1 MPYRYYQSMGLIRKA
16 IFYGTAAT
24 GTPLVRRNSS
34 AEAAAIEQRRLMQE
48 QNDILSQIADS
59 DDGDSD
65 DIPPEWCDENGIP
78 LPGYFK
84 ARMAAI
90 AAEDEAKTAAARSAQ
105 SAEMNNKAAN
115 AVADFYKNLG
125 KPFGVPEESGTSPQP
140 IRAESVDS
148 GNDVKDSNGSTS
160 GTLANQLREAKS
172 LFDEG
177 LINAD
182 EYAALRLKV
191 LGL

>member
-1 MPYRYYQSMGLIRKA
+1 MGLIRRA

-84 ARMAAI
+84 AQMAAI
-90 AAEDEAKTAAARSAQ
+90 AAEAEAKTAAARSAQ

-148 GNDVKDSNGSTS
+148 GNDAKDSNGSTS